1 MLNFAFP
8 KMDST
13 NKSRMKLPQLTFA
26 ILFTVLLS
34 SLYAP
39 IVLAQQPADSVIRW
53 RMPAEV
59 QELMKTK
66 PRPIMVFIYYPGE
79 DSSNQMIT
87 NTLAGRE
94 ICTFLNSRFYAI
106 RIKATDK
113 SDIVWMDGKTYSMP
127 ADAKL
132 NDLVPHLLGPQPVF
146 PSLLFYNTS
155 TAGFLFKGYR
165 DRYELLC
172 LLTYFSEEIDKT
184 TPYDLWA
191 KAFLKAFP
199 PSGKATTPV
208 TLINWKTLAE
218 VNELQKTA
226 PRPLFIVWYSH
237 FDASSKV
244 MMFNTF
250 EDERNA
256 TYLNDNFYSI
266 KMDVQNH
273 DSLFW
278 KKPFI
283 YQRGD
288 KFHPLAVEQ
297 MDGKLKVPTLLF
309 YTPEGERISI
319 LQSYLG
325 PLNLY
330 ALANYAGSGAFRT
343 QKLQEFIRTFKAE

>member
-1 MLNFAFP
+1 MNF
-8 KMDST
+8 T
-13 NKSRMKLPQLTFA
+13 RHTFA
-26 ILFTVLLS
+26 LLTTVVLS
-34 SLYAP
+34 S
-39 IVLAQQPADSVIRW
+39 VLSFNSYAQQPSDTVIRW
-53 RMPAEV
+53 KTPSEV

-66 PRPIMVFIYYPGE
+66 PRPIMAFIYYPGE

-106 RIKATDK
+106 RIKANDK
-113 SDIVWMDGKTYSMP
+113 SDLVWMDGKTYSLP
-127 ADAKL
+127 ADGKL

-199 PSGKATTPV
+199 PSGKATTPKTV
-208 TLINWKTLAE
+208 INWKTLAE

-226 PRPLFIVWYSH
+226 PRPIFIAWYSH

-278 KKPFI
+278 KKPYI
-283 YQRGD
+283 YQTGD

-325 PLNLY
+325 PMNLY

-343 QKLQEFIRTFKAE
+343 QKLQEFIRTFKVE